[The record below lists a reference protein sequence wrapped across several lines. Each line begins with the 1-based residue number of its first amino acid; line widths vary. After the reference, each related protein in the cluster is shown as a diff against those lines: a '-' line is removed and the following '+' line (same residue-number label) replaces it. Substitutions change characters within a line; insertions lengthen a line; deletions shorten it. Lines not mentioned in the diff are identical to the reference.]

1 MNRFLS
7 HFNEQGISVIS
18 YFTKGERELE
28 PFFSYLA
35 NKSYHIT
42 DRLFTNIGFVTKRN
56 IVTGIDDGI
65 FNILSQLKDQNVFIS
80 IPSSEW
86 EISNPSRASS
96 NNAVMRANE
105 MSYFV
110 QKMCKISYDNNLAI
124 TILNV
129 K

>member
-1 MNRFLS
+1 MAKLKNIDYWVNKYPDKEFRLLLKAK
-7 HFNEQGISVIS
+7 
-18 YFTKGERELE
+18 T
-28 PFFSYLA
+28 